1 MDHRREHVHNY
12 RGRTS
17 SDMEHY
23 HTFADVTG
31 APVSTNENHVHD
43 YATETS
49 VVRDHSHRITGTSGM
64 QIRAPLGH
72 VHRIQGLTSYAHGH
86 AHSYDVYTGRPRS
99 PMRMST
105 LAAEKRAR
113 ENEVPAPAGGK
124 DEDRSGPPKT
134 RFGRLF
140 RKPSS
145 PGQEKDSGP

>member
-1 MDHRREHVHNY
+1 MDYRREHVHNY

-17 SDMEHY
+17 TDMEHY

-31 APVSTNENHVHD
+31 APIFTNENHVHD

-49 VVRDHSHRITGTSGM
+49 VVQDHSHRITGTSGM

-86 AHSYDVYTGRPRS
+86 AHSYDIYTGRPRS
-99 PMRMST
+99 PARMRT
-105 LAAEKRAR
+105 LSREKELEPGEAQQG
-113 ENEVPAPAGGK
+113 ASSK
-124 DEDRSGPPKT
+124 DEGHEEPAKAPLRRP
-134 RFGRLF
+134 F

-145 PGQEKDSGP
+145 PEQGKCSGP